1 MGSLHLHLT
10 IFPSLPW
17 SKGFGSV
24 PNSGMKSRLF
34 IRYLKPT
41 VKANHVPFIIM
52 ERGLASSLILLQ
64 RSQLLPSGRWNNKP
78 LLPIGFFAFTKKKK
92 KALEQQAKSKS
103 KYIPKNIPIVFLKF
117 FGTIIEH
124 YLIHQKIHYV
134 IVTQH
139 LDIYAN
145 KIHTYIHQGAC
156 LIILY
161 LSPAVVWW
169 ITLSVL
175 FSKVVRRC
183 YHCNHGM
190 RRQSGSQEI
199 TTPTPEHT
207 FVTTNN
213 ALLG

>member
-24 PNSGMKSRLF
+24 PNSGM
-34 IRYLKPT
+34 
-41 VKANHVPFIIM
+41 
-52 ERGLASSLILLQ
+52 
-64 RSQLLPSGRWNNKP
+64 WNNKP
-78 LLPIGFFAFTKKKK
+78 LSPIGFFAFTKKEKK
-92 KALEQQAKSKS
+92 KEKKKTLEQQAKSKS
-103 KYIPKNIPIVFLKF
+103 KNIPKNIPIAFLKF
-117 FGTIIEH
+117 CGTIIEH

-169 ITLSVL
+169 TTLSVL

-190 RRQSGSQEI
+190 RRQSGSEEI

-213 ALLG
+213 ALLW

>member
-1 MGSLHLHLT
+1 MGSLHLHPT
-10 IFPSLPW
+10 IFPSLSW

-24 PNSGMKSRLF
+24 PDSGMKSRLF

-41 VKANHVPFIIM
+41 VTANRVPFIIM
-52 ERGLASSLILLQ
+52 ERGLARSLILLQ

-78 LLPIGFFAFTKKKK
+78 LSPIGFFAFTKKKK
-92 KALEQQAKSKS
+92 TLEQQAKSKS
-103 KYIPKNIPIVFLKF
+103 KNIPIAFLKF

-161 LSPAVVWW
+161 LSTAVVWW
-169 ITLSVL
+169 TTLSVL

-199 TTPTPEHT
+199 TTPTPEQT